1 MITIELTTEQTNALM
16 QLIDIAIKSGG
27 YQNAK
32 VAVPIA
38 DIILEAARKALES
51 R

>member
-1 MITIELTTEQTNALM
+1 MIKIELTTEQTNALM
-16 QLIDIAIKSGG
+16 QLIDIAIKAGG

-38 DIILEAARKALES
+38 DIILEAAKQADES
-51 R
+51 S

>member
-16 QLIDIAIKSGG
+16 QLIDISIKAGG